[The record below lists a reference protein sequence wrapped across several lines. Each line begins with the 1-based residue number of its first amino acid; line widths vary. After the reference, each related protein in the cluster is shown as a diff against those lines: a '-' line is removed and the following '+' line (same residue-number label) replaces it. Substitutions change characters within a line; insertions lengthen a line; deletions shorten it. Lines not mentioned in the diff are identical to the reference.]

1 MLLVLSNIWRRT
13 KMEQQRQVRSGI
25 MTPVKGLMTRE
36 ERLHPFSFFKTMRET
51 SPVRYDS
58 DRDTWDVFR
67 YEDVY
72 RVLSD
77 HTTFSSNRNAIQNRE
92 DSASLIGMD
101 PPQHT
106 KFRNIVNRAFT
117 PKRVADLAPR
127 IEEITHEL
135 LDEAAGKGAIDL
147 IDAFAGPLP
156 VIVIAEILG
165 IPREDRHL
173 FKEWSDKLVESPD
186 VQQADAYQA
195 SMMEKARVAQELGAY
210 FKKQLDARRVTPGD
224 DLLTVLLDAEVE
236 GERLDEGQLL
246 SFCLLLLVAG
256 NETTTNLITNAVR
269 AFAEQPELQTQ
280 LRKNPDLIPGAVE
293 EALRYYSPVAA
304 IPSRFA
310 TADVELGGQM
320 IKKGDQVVAWLAS
333 ANRDEAK
340 FPDADRFIVD
350 RNPNAH
356 LAFGWGIHFCLG
368 APLARLEGQI
378 ALQAIIERLP
388 NIKLQADTELQPVTS
403 TLVYAVKALPITFDT
418 M

>member
-1 MLLVLSNIWRRT
+1 
-13 KMEQQRQVRSGI
+13 MEQQKRQVRSGI

-36 ERLHPFSFFKTMRET
+36 ERLNPFAFFQNMRET
-51 SPVRYDS
+51 APVRYDQ

-77 HTTFSSNRNAIQNRE
+77 HTTFSSNRNAVLRSNQSSDN
-92 DSASLIGMD
+92 ASLIAMD

-106 KFRNIVNRAFT
+106 KYRNIVNRAFT
-117 PKRVADLAPR
+117 PKRVQDLAPR
-127 IEEITHEL
+127 IEEITREL
-135 LDEAAGKGAIDL
+135 LDAVEGTGEVDL
-147 IDAFAGPLP
+147 IREFAGPLP
-156 VIVIAEILG
+156 VIVIADILG
-165 IPREDRHL
+165 IPAADRHL
-173 FKEWSDKLVESPD
+173 FKEWSDKLVESPHAQHD
-186 VQQADAYQA
+186 EAYQA
-195 SMMEKARVAQELGAY
+195 SMMEKARVSQELGAY

-224 DLLTVLLDAEVE
+224 DLLTVLLEAEVE
-236 GERLDEGQLL
+236 GERLNEQQLL

-269 AFAEQPELQTQ
+269 AFAEQPELQTK
-280 LRKNPDLIPGAVE
+280 LRENPDLIPSAVE

-310 TADVELGGQM
+310 TQDVELGGQW
-320 IKKGDQVVAWLAS
+320 IKQGDQVVAWLNS

-340 FPDADRFIVD
+340 FPNADQFLVD
-350 RNPNAH
+350 RNPNPH

-378 ALQAIIERLP
+378 ALKAIIERMP
-388 NIKLQADTELQPVTS
+388 NIRFKAGTELQPVTS
-403 TLVYAVKALPITFDT
+403 TLVFAVKELPITFDVK
-418 M
+418 